1 MAAIIVLSVYGL
13 IKNLRKI
20 FVLFRHNRR
29 RKTRT
34 CYELLFLQRRIFL
47 HCILLL
53 SLIVA
58 LDFCSEIIIEH
69 YRLG

>member
-1 MAAIIVLSVYGL
+1 MAAIIVLSIYGL

-20 FVLFRHNRR
+20 FVLFRHKRR

-34 CYELLFLQRRIFL
+34 CYEHLFLQRRIFF
-47 HCILLL
+47 HRILLL
-53 SLIVA
+53 SSIVA